1 MNLLDNIHIPE
12 FKNHKLTPN
21 NPMCQAIDSTR
32 LMVEILWWT
41 QYSQSEFEQSTYS
54 NKLLLDWQYA
64 LVIRYK
70 REKDDT
76 YYPAVTLSM
85 DSDEDDKISINQLQ
99 WSKIKWIAYRF
110 LSTFDS
116 VNYYLK
122 LIEES
127 FTKKWIFVYVKVA
140 DNFYQNE
147 WVSNNAYKNYD
158 LLAKGIER
166 LNTKYWIVK
175 KHETQD

>member
-1 MNLLDNIHIPE
+1 MNLLENLNIPE
-12 FKNHKLTPN
+12 FKNHKQTPN
-21 NPMCQAIDSTR
+21 NTMCQAIDSTR
-32 LMVEILWWT
+32 LMVEILGWLE
-41 QYSQSEFEQSTYS
+41 YSQWEFERSTYS

-70 REKDDT
+70 REKDET
-76 YYPAVTLSM
+76 YYPAITLSL
-85 DSDEDDKISINQLQ
+85 DSDEDDNISINQLQ
-99 WSKIKWIAYRF
+99 WSKVKWIAYRF

-116 VNYYLK
+116 VSYYLK

-127 FTKKWIFVYVKVA
+127 FSKQGIYVYVSVKN
-140 DNFYQNE
+140 NFYTNE

-166 LNTKYWIVK
+166 LNMKYWVVK
-175 KHETQD
+175 KHEAQD